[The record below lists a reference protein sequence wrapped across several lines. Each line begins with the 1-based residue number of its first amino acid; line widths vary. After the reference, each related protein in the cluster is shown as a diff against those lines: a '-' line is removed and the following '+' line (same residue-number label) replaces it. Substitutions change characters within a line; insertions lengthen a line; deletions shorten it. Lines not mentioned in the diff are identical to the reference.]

1 MLKHTLLLARAF
13 FSRFFESELMQ
24 QGIPQVQLVIWS
36 LALVI
41 APGLLLSLR
50 CALTYSR
57 LRLAEDFTGLRQ
69 AMLVDRL
76 LLITVSMAVLGLVG
90 LVIWDG
96 VFPDRRDARHL
107 GVLPLPGRTLIVA
120 RLLALCA
127 LAGMFLIAVNAIPTL
142 TFGAL
147 AAEYG
152 AATSTIRGV
161 IAQGAASFAAGACAF
176 FGLIAVQGM
185 LLIIAGRQAAERLAV
200 VLQIVMVAML
210 LQLLFLLSLLREV
223 VHAANPGGPANPAMR
238 WIPSLWFIGLF
249 DVLSGKPS
257 AGSGALA
264 VRGVIATVAVTIG
277 AIALFASTHRRL
289 MRAAL
294 ESRDAGANGGL
305 RLVPAAIASIVR
317 VTDRGSL
324 SRAITE
330 FTIQTMIRSRPHRML
345 LATYIGFACAII
357 VSQVGSLLI
366 REGWQ
371 ALREPGVI
379 LLAAPFVMQF
389 CAIIGARLVLAIPV
403 EPRANWIVRLYEPR
417 DRQLTIDAVRNV
429 LLATIVVPIAFA
441 AGAMAIVLWGPWWAV
456 IHVAM
461 SSGLGWLLIEA
472 VLTGFRKI
480 PFVCTYFPGRS
491 RMRTLWPFYLAALI
505 VYSTGAATIERVLA
519 PDPITLISLL
529 GFFVIAIRALIRLRA
544 WLLAQPY
551 GLRFEEEDPDALFAG
566 FHLHES

>member
-1 MLKHTLLLARAF
+1 VLKPTVLLARAF

-57 LRLAEDFTGLRQ
+57 LRLAEDFAGLRQ

-76 LLITVSMAVLGLVG
+76 LLITISMAVLGLVG

-107 GVLPLPGRTLIVA
+107 GVLPLPGRLLIVA

-127 LAGMFLIAVNAIPTL
+127 MAGLFLIAVNAIPTL

-161 IAQGAASFAAGACAF
+161 IAQGVASMAAGACAF
-176 FGLIAVQGM
+176 FALIAMQGA
-185 LLIIAGRQAAERLAV
+185 LLVIVGRQAAERLAV
-200 VLQIVMVAML
+200 VLQIVMVAAL

-223 VHAANPGGPANPAMR
+223 VQAANVANPVDPVMR
-238 WIPSLWFIGLF
+238 WIPSLWFLALF
-249 DVLSGKPS
+249 DVLSGRPS
-257 AGSGALA
+257 FGSMQLALRA
-264 VRGVIATVAVTIG
+264 VIATAAVTVG
-277 AIALFASTHRRL
+277 ALALFASTHRRL

-294 ESRDAGANGGL
+294 ESRDAGASGGV
-305 RLVPAAIASIVR
+305 RLVQAAIAAIVR
-317 VTDRGSL
+317 VTDRGPL
-324 SRAITE
+324 SRAVTA
-330 FTIQTMIRSRPHRML
+330 FTLQTMIRSRPHRML

-357 VSQVGSLLI
+357 VSQLGPLLI
-366 REGWQ
+366 REGWS
-371 ALREPGVI
+371 ALREPGLV
-379 LLAAPFVMQF
+379 LLAVPFVLQF

-403 EPRANWIVRLYEPR
+403 EPRANWIIRLYEPR
-417 DRQLTIDAVRNV
+417 DRQRTIDAVRDV
-429 LLATIVVPIAFA
+429 LLATIVMPIALA
-441 AGAMAIVLWGPWWAV
+441 SGIIALALWSPWWALV
-456 IHVAM
+456 HVVMCAGM
-461 SSGLGWLLIEA
+461 GWLLTES

-480 PFVCTYFPGRS
+480 PFVCTYYPGRS
-491 RMRTLWPFYLAALI
+491 RMRTLWPFYLVALI
-505 VYSTGAATIERVLA
+505 AYSSGAAAIERVVASHPFALVPLVACLA
-519 PDPITLISLL
+519 
-529 GFFVIAIRALIRLRA
+529 IAINVLIRLRA
-544 WLLAQPY
+544 WLLAQPF

-566 FHLHES
+566 FKLLA